1 MRKLFYCILLTSGI
15 CLVSSCSK
23 YFFVDSDAVYRVDA
37 RENVREFI
45 WKLKAATKGA
55 TKVDVQTSQDP
66 VSEKVN
72 FEVDSISK

>member
-1 MRKLFYCILLTSGI
+1 MRKLFATILLTSGI

-23 YFFVDSDAVYRVDA
+23 YFFVDSDAMYRVDA

-55 TKVDVQTSQDP
+55 TKVDGQTNQDP
-66 VSEKVN
+66 VSEKVD
-72 FEVDSISK
+72 FGVDSISK